1 MQLGGT
7 EKALGK
13 DLGRAFAGA
22 LLFALPVLMTMEM
35 WRVGVVIPR
44 SRLALLMAVTMA
56 LVVGLAHH
64 FGFLAGGRVGGVGA
78 ALEGATALLVGLA
91 AAAVV
96 LVLVS
101 VAQPLQSWREALS
114 VVAVEALPAA
124 VGASFARSMLGEG
137 SQRGGQRQ
145 AYHQELLIM
154 TAGAVVFV
162 SSIAP
167 TEEVVLLSVRM
178 STLDALG
185 LAAFTL
191 VVMHGFVYT
200 FEFKGSPPARGGF
213 GRAFLAFTVVGYV
226 LALAVSAYLL
236 WTFGRYSGTGLQA
249 SAVEMVVLALPAGI
263 GAGAARLIV

>member
-1 MQLGGT
+1 MRLDGR
-7 EKALGK
+7 EKAVGK
-13 DLGRAFAGA
+13 DLGRAFAGG

-35 WRVGVVIPR
+35 WRVGVAIPP
-44 SRLALLMAVTMA
+44 SRLALLVVVSVV

-64 FGFLAGGRVGGVGA
+64 FGFLAGGRVGAAGA
-78 ALEGATALLVGLA
+78 GLEGATALLVGLA
-91 AAAVV
+91 AAGVV
-96 LVLVS
+96 LLLMS
-101 VAQPLQSWREALS
+101 VVQPLQSWREALS

-137 SQRGGQRQ
+137 SRRGGQRQ
-145 AYHQELLIM
+145 AYHQELLVM
-154 TAGAVVFV
+154 TAGVVVFV
-162 SSIAP
+162 SSIAA
-167 TEEVVLLSVRM
+167 TEEVVLLAAKM
-178 STLDALG
+178 SALDALG

-191 VVMHGFVYT
+191 VVMHGFVYA

-249 SAVEMVVLALPAGI
+249 SVLQMVVLALPGGL
-263 GAGAARLIV
+263 GAGAARVVV

>member
-22 LLFALPVLMTMEM
+22 LLFAFTLLMTMEM
-35 WRVGVVIPR
+35 WRFGVAAPR
-44 SRLALLMAVTMA
+44 TRLLLLTVATVL

-64 FGFLAGGRVGGVGA
+64 FGFMRGEQVGA
-78 ALEGATALLVGLA
+78 TGAVVEATTAMLVGLA

-96 LVLVS
+96 LLIVS

-114 VVAVEALPAA
+114 ILAIESLPAA

-137 SQRGGQRQ
+137 SQRRSQSQPYHRQ
-145 AYHQELLIM
+145 LLVM
-154 TAGAVVFV
+154 AAGAAVLS

-167 TEEVVLLSVRM
+167 TRDVVLLSAKM
-178 STLDALG
+178 STLDALL
-185 LAAFTL
+185 LAAFTIL
-191 VVMHGFVYT
+191 IMHGFVYA
-200 FEFKGSPPARGGF
+200 FEFKGRPPSPGAPTRV
-213 GRAFLAFTVVGYV
+213 FLAFTVVGYV
-226 LALAVSAYLL
+226 VALAVSAYLL

-249 SAVEMVVLALPAGI
+249 SAVQMVVLALPAGI
-263 GAGAARLIV
+263 GAAAARLIL